1 MVTRDEKYD
10 LIRGLAIIFIVFIH
24 SMGRLATAA
33 EGDTFYLRLESAS
46 IQSIISTGVHLF
58 ILLSGALLLGK
69 EESAGVFYRKRI
81 RRIIP
86 PFLIWSL
93 VVYTLTC
100 LVSGPIPWKT
110 VIPEFLRQFLTQ
122 GVHGTYWFVYMIIGL
137 YLVTPLLRI
146 VCRDEKNCLLL
157 LGITA
162 SVYLLNLIW
171 PDFLATGRWFNLN
184 TSCLL
189 DYVAGFTIVRF
200 LREKSWLRPAA
211 WALFATSVA
220 ADIFCR
226 FFIGEVLPF
235 EIASAL
241 SLFSLLVT
249 HPGPVRLSR
258 PFRLLSETCFGIYL
272 SHCLFISAFVRL
284 PFAAGIPLWAD
295 PFLKALAVLAAEFA
309 MMWVLRK
316 LRLTRFLA

>member
-93 VVYTLTC
+93 VVYTFTC

-189 DYVAGFTIVRF
+189 DYVTGFTIVHF

-241 SLFSLLVT
+241 GLFSLLVT
-249 HPGPVRLSR
+249 HPSPVRLSR

-272 SHCLFISAFVRL
+272 SHCLFVSAFVRL
-284 PFAAGIPLWAD
+284 PFTAGIPLWAD